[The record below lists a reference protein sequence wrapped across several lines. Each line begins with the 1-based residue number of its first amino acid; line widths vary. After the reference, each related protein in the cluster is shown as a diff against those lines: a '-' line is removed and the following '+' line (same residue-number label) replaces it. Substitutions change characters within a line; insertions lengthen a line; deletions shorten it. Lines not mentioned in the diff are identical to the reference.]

1 MADAWSLEARI
12 DEVLAGLGLGQL
24 TGRDR
29 QRTLVS
35 LSPGQAARLELAGII
50 LARPPIL
57 VLDEPTNH
65 LDDEAVAFLIE
76 QVSDWP
82 GPVLMASHDRAFIEE
97 TATVIYDLDITPWQA
112 LATAEGGDALPGVYR
127 CAGAYSDYLDAKQHT
142 RIEHQKLYAIQQS
155 EKRTILTHRR
165 RSEDIARGGVKLATA
180 QGKARKFFSDR
191 AEKTALRRTRND
203 DQRLEDLAER
213 EVRKP
218 RNYQLALN
226 LPLVGSRGGLAISA
240 RSASVP
246 GRLLSITF
254 DLAAGEHLLLTGPNG
269 AGKTTLLN
277 WIANGNPPSHTR
289 SASGTVSV
297 RGRRAYVPQRL
308 PRTGDPYFH
317 PGHWTDGIGKLGT
330 GILHPSMWTT
340 PIRQLSDGNQRRAQI
355 ALAVA
360 QTPNILIIDE
370 PTNYLDLAAIEEL
383 EDALGQWNGTLI
395 IASHDHWL
403 INHWKG
409 TQLTLNPANPM
420 PLSAHPL

>member
-1 MADAWSLEARI
+1 MPTLKITNLSFSFSAQPLLDGVSFTVGDSERAVLVGPNGCGKTTLLRLIRGELIPDRGHITICDAGDAGSGTVQDYLDSVLAGPLGLLARFDQVTKQLSAAQSSASLVKDYDHLLTSLTLADAWSLEARI

-155 EKRTILTHRR
+155 VQGCKYRESKHSLDHV
-165 RSEDIARGGVKLATA
+165 ARFAY
-180 QGKARKFFSDR
+180 
-191 AEKTALRRTRND
+191 LR
-203 DQRLEDLAER
+203 
-213 EVRKP
+213 
-218 RNYQLALN
+218 
-226 LPLVGSRGGLAISA
+226 
-240 RSASVP
+240 
-246 GRLLSITF
+246 
-254 DLAAGEHLLLTGPNG
+254 
-269 AGKTTLLN
+269 
-277 WIANGNPPSHTR
+277 
-289 SASGTVSV
+289 
-297 RGRRAYVPQRL
+297 
-308 PRTGDPYFH
+308 
-317 PGHWTDGIGKLGT
+317 
-330 GILHPSMWTT
+330 
-340 PIRQLSDGNQRRAQI
+340 
-355 ALAVA
+355 
-360 QTPNILIIDE
+360 
-370 PTNYLDLAAIEEL
+370 
-383 EDALGQWNGTLI
+383 
-395 IASHDHWL
+395 
-403 INHWKG
+403 
-409 TQLTLNPANPM
+409 
-420 PLSAHPL
+420 